1 MFFNDEKTVCEFFGI
16 IAADYGGFFQLKTA
30 DKDKLL
36 FKYVVPNV
44 RSYELVAPR
53 SELKGAARELCA
65 ILMREVFGL
74 EESIQ
79 LCRDGLL
86 EQQWEDLD
94 DEEC

>member
-1 MFFNDEKTVCEFFGI
+1 MFLNDEKTVCEFFGI
-16 IAADYGGFFQLKTA
+16 IAEDYGGFFQLKIA
-30 DKDKLL
+30 DEDKLL

-86 EQQWEDLD
+86 DQQWEDLD
-94 DEEC
+94 YEED